1 MILTACALAVAAAF
15 TGAAFYVNAVE
26 QPARLVLDDR
36 ALLAEWK
43 PAYERGAVM
52 QASLAIVG
60 FLLGLAAWQIEHSL
74 LAAIGAGFIILP
86 WPITLLLIMPTNTRL
101 KQIAEGDAASRTLIL
116 KWGRLHAL
124 RTLVGFAATISFVA
138 ALA

>member
-1 MILTACALAVAAAF
+1 MILTACALAVAAVF

-26 QPARLVLDDR
+26 QPARLKLDDR

-60 FLLGLAAWQIEHSL
+60 FLLGLAAWQLEHNL
-74 LAAIGAGFIILP
+74 LAAIGAVLIILP
-86 WPITLLLIMPTNTRL
+86 WPITLLLIAPTNTRL
-101 KQIAEGDAASRTLIL
+101 KQTAEADASTRALIL
-116 KWGRLHAL
+116 KWGRLHAF
-124 RTLVGFAATISFVA
+124 RTLAGLAATTTFVA